1 MCPACVANVG
11 FIAASAASTGGMAA
25 LVVKRALLKWH
36 AKSASRGERDKQK
49 AKNEKRNEQGKCSEG
64 AEGVVVESVG
74 SCAPETA
81 GKRKEVDPSP

>member
-11 FIAASAASTGGMAA
+11 FIAASAASTSGFAA
-25 LVVKRALLKWH
+25 LAVKKALLKWH
-36 AKSASRGERDKQK
+36 AKPSRGERDKQK
-49 AKNEKRNEQGKCSEG
+49 AKNEERSEQGKRSEG

-81 GKRKEVDPSP
+81 GKRKEVYPGP